1 MSRGGGGSRVG
12 LMDDTTLANLDEA
25 WQEREKEAKALA
37 ASFPA
42 ASLALRFYALEIRIK
57 TIICKRLGIDLLPR
71 HCKTHELDEL
81 IIFTGLLGTLAD
93 PANDG
98 IRQNWDILAKFARE
112 RLNQI
117 RYLPGSTLKA
127 ADLDEQLNA
136 LDNPGDGVWTWLS
149 RLP

>member
-57 TIICKRLGIDLLPR
+57 TIICKRLGIDLLPG

-117 RYLPGSTLKA
+117 RYLPGSTLRA
-127 ADLDEQLNA
+127 ADRDEQLNA
-136 LDNPGDGVWTWLS
+136 LDNPCDGVWIWLS

>member
-12 LMDDTTLANLDEA
+12 LMDDTSLANLDEA

-112 RLNQI
+112 RLNQT

>member
-1 MSRGGGGSRVG
+1 MSRGGGGSRMG
-12 LMDDTTLANLDEA
+12 LMDDTTLDNLDKA

-42 ASLALRFYALEIRIK
+42 TSLTLRIYALEIRIK
-57 TIICKRLGIDLLPR
+57 TIICRRLGIDLLPG

-98 IRQNWDILAKFARE
+98 IRQNWDILVRFVRE

-117 RYLPGSTLKA
+117 RYLPGSALKA
-127 ADLDEQLNA
+127 ADLNEQLNA
-136 LDNPGDGVWTWLS
+136 LDNPDDGVWTWLS